1 MKIEKIEKFARNL
14 YDKKEFIIRMGN
26 INQAP
31 DLGLVLE
38 NVHIAIKCNTKSW
51 LKPYFDIIQS

>member
-1 MKIEKIEKFARNL
+1 MKIEKVEKVARNL
-14 YDKKEFIIRMGN
+14 YDKKEYIICMRN

-38 NVHIAIKCNTKSW
+38 SVHRGIKFNQKSR
-51 LKPYFDIIQS
+51 LKPYFDITQS